1 MRKTPAHNT
10 LFYGDNLAM
19 LRELAMIDA
28 QPYKG
33 GKKGGDGGVDGF
45 LYIKPDGKKTPKIQI
60 VTVEQLFGPS
70 NPLHLPWQDTSVF
83 KKAKREPTATQSK
96 LDL

>member
-1 MRKTPAHNT
+1 MVTQAASAGFYKTD
-10 LFYGDNLAM
+10 YG
-19 LRELAMIDA
+19 
-28 QPYKG
+28 Q
-33 GKKGGDGGVDGF
+33 F
-45 LYIKPDGKKTPKIQI
+45 PKIQF

-83 KKAKREPTATQSK
+83 KKAKRETIETQSN